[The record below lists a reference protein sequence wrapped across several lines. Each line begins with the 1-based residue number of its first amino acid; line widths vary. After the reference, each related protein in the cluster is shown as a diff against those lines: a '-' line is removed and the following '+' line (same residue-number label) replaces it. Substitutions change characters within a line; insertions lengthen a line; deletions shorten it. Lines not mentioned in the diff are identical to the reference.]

1 MSDTDD
7 TLPVPGSTKPP
18 AKTAAQRQAALRLRR
33 QKEGRNQV
41 VVWLTQE
48 EQANVKALLAGQ
60 LGEDAAKIAAERD
73 ALAAK
78 LEKSR
83 ALTHELYA
91 DVENYRGETLSQQ
104 VTIEELRLQLQ
115 RAENALKEKPER
127 PAKTFKVPALPDRRA
142 VIVKAMS
149 TEGYDNREKNPH
161 ELKGRTELTRKFSTD
176 IKQVRSRLVSLVE
189 IAYGVKLFDLPKN
202 RSSLGS
208 WQKFATPVI
217 SGAEKS
223 LLLEACAVL
232 YHIVG
237 DVERAGDDVEKLHKL
252 REAEHQARLRQAGS
266 ALDQALFNR
275 LDRRGEILFLA
286 AMHPKSNGYGA
297 WADLVDAAKG
307 KEKLYRGAMETFKS
321 AFVEERSYLIGRMAG
336 TMKETGQTAEE
347 LAKGIAEKYQ
357 HPDTEEKFGAIVSQI
372 TTFLV
377 AEQLSG
383 SAG

>member
-7 TLPVPGSTKPP
+7 TLPVPNSTKPP

-48 EQANVKALLAGQ
+48 EQAKIKALLVGRP
-60 LGEDAAKIAAERD
+60 GEDSAKIAAERD

-83 ALTHELYA
+83 DLYHELYA
-91 DVENYRGETLSQQ
+91 DVQNYQSEILAQEK
-104 VTIEELRLQLQ
+104 TIRELRLQLLK
-115 RAENALKEKPER
+115 AENDLKEKPEK
-127 PAKTFKVPALPDRRA
+127 PARTFKVPALPDRRG
-142 VIVKAMS
+142 VIAKAMS
-149 TEGYDNREKNPH
+149 TDGYDQEKSPH
-161 ELKGRTELTRKFSTD
+161 ALKGRAELTRKFSTD
-176 IKQVRSRLVSLVE
+176 IKQARSRLVSLTE
-189 IAYGVKLFDLPKN
+189 IAYGVKLLELPKN
-202 RSSLGS
+202 RSSLGG
-208 WQKFATPVI
+208 WQKFASPII

-232 YHIVG
+232 RHIEA
-237 DVERAGDDVEKLHKL
+237 DVERAGDDVEKLHNL
-252 REAEHQARLRQAGS
+252 REAEAQARRQQAIS

-297 WADLVDAAKG
+297 WADLVDAARG
-307 KEKLYRGAMETFKS
+307 KEKLHRGAMETFKR
-321 AFVEERSYLIGRMAG
+321 ALDEEASNLVGRIAD
-336 TMKETGQTAEE
+336 TMKATGQTAEE
-347 LAKGIAEKYQ
+347 LVKGIVEKYR
-357 HPDTEEKFGAIVSQI
+357 HPDTEEKFDAIASQVAV
-372 TTFLV
+372 FLV

-383 SAG
+383 AK

>member
-1 MSDTDD
+1 MSDIDD

-48 EQANVKALLAGQ
+48 EQAKVKALLVGQ

-83 ALTHELYA
+83 ALAHELYA
-91 DVENYRGETLSQQ
+91 DVQNYRDETLSQQ
-104 VTIEELRLQLQ
+104 VTIEELRLKLLK
-115 RAENALKEKPER
+115 AENALREKPEK
-127 PAKTFKVPALPDRRA
+127 PARTFKVPALPDRRA
-142 VIVKAMS
+142 VIAKAMS
-149 TEGYDNREKNPH
+149 TEGYDNKEKNHH
-161 ELKGRTELTRKFSTD
+161 ELKGRAELTRKFSTD
-176 IKQVRSRLVSLVE
+176 IKQAHSRLVSLTE

-208 WQKFATPVI
+208 WQKFPSPII

-232 YHIVG
+232 RHIEA

-252 REAEHQARLRQAGS
+252 REAEAQARLRQARS
-266 ALDQALFNR
+266 ALDQALFGT

-307 KEKLYRGAMETFKS
+307 KEKLYRGAMETFKD
-321 AFVEERSYLIGRMAG
+321 ALNEEKAGLVGRIAD
-336 TMKETGQTAEE
+336 TMKATGQTAEE
-347 LAKGIAEKYQ
+347 LVKGIVEKYQ
-357 HPDTEEKFGAIVSQI
+357 HPDTDEKFGEVVSQV
-372 TTFLV
+372 TVFLV
-377 AEQLSG
+377 SEQLSV
-383 SAG
+383 SK

>member
-7 TLPVPGSTKPP
+7 TLQVPGSTKPP

-48 EQANVKALLAGQ
+48 EQAKVKALLVGQ

-83 ALTHELYA
+83 ALAHELYA
-91 DVENYRGETLSQQ
+91 DVQNYRDETLSQQ
-104 VTIEELRLQLQ
+104 VAIEELRLKLLK
-115 RAENALKEKPER
+115 AENALREKPEK
-127 PAKTFKVPALPDRRA
+127 PARTFKVPALPDRRA
-142 VIVKAMS
+142 VIAKAMS
-149 TEGYDNREKNPH
+149 TDGYEEKSPH
-161 ELKGRTELTRKFSTD
+161 ALKGRAELTRKFSTD
-176 IKQVRSRLVSLVE
+176 IKQARSRLVSLVE

-208 WQKFATPVI
+208 WQKFPSPII

-232 YHIVG
+232 RHIEA

-252 REAEHQARLRQAGS
+252 REAEHQERLRQARS
-266 ALDQALFNR
+266 ALDQALFNG

-286 AMHPKSNGYGA
+286 AMHPKSNGYGS
-297 WADLVDAAKG
+297 WADLVDAASG
-307 KEKLYRGAMETFKS
+307 KEKLYRGAMATFND
-321 AFVEERSYLIGRMAG
+321 ALNEEKASLVGRIAD
-336 TMKETGQTAEE
+336 TMKATGQTAEE
-347 LAKGIAEKYQ
+347 PVKGIVEKYQ
-357 HPDTEEKFGAIVSQI
+357 HPDTEEKFGAIASQVAV
-372 TTFLV
+372 FLV

-383 SAG
+383 AK